1 MKHLFLNIQL
11 ALLAS
16 ATGCQSDGTH
26 LAPVWGPAI
35 PVDEGVSVVTG
46 EPVLHGSLT
55 GRSYYRSRSSKIDF
69 IVKECDYPQQL
80 VFRMWTDEDVRG
92 SADYVGSIK
101 YYLYFGRE
109 QQLGMLLCPG
119 ERGYISRELYEEL
132 DSYDSPVGGGLARIT
147 IPPGVRMV
155 SLRKDPASDARYER
169 LAYERLVYERS
180 PSLNGTYFCAVS
192 DIAIDKPS
200 VSKAPVVGTTTT
212 MAAPVGT
219 TINVDVRVVRLS
231 DGKVVASA
239 TQGNAYGRLPRLT
252 RELAEQLKSG
262 IATRGASIAVTDFVN
277 RGDSAIGAAVVRE
290 VVDKLSGALVQ
301 TGWFNVK
308 ERVSLGKLVDERD
321 LGLAGIVKT
330 PEAKAKLGNV
340 DYLVIGGITI
350 TGVSK

>member
-11 ALLAS
+11 VLLAS

-26 LAPVWGPAI
+26 LAPVWGPAMS
-35 PVDEGVSVVTG
+35 VDEGVSVVTG
-46 EPVLHGSLT
+46 ERVLHGSLS

-69 IVKECDYPQQL
+69 IVKECDYPQEL
-80 VFRMWTDEDVRG
+80 TFRMWRDEDVRG
-92 SADYVGSIK
+92 GADYVVKG
-101 YYLYFGRE
+101 YVYFGYE
-109 QQLGMLLCPG
+109 PDSWLVFSPQSDD
-119 ERGYISRELYEEL
+119 IIRELYEEL
-132 DSYDSPVGGGLARIT
+132 DTYYGPVGGGIVRVT

-180 PSLNGTYFCAVS
+180 PSLNGKYFCAVS

-200 VSKAPVVGTTTT
+200 VSKAPVVGPATM
-212 MAAPVGT
+212 MAAPIGA
-219 TINVDVRVVRLS
+219 TINVDVRAVRLS
-231 DGKVVASA
+231 DGKVVVSA

-262 IATRGASIAVTDFVN
+262 IATRGAAIAITDFVN

-301 TGWFNVK
+301 TSWFNVK

-350 TGVSK
+350 TGVSR